1 MTLSIKHIVIITN
14 MLKTINQSWGW
25 KGFTATEIIASNDF
39 GNIIFKT
46 EEDEYWRICPEEVSC
61 VKIALDEV
69 NFKQN
74 FNHQEF
80 KVDWEMTN
88 LIEAAQATLGKLNE
102 DEKYCLK
109 KPAVFGGK
117 YRIENFGKMNFIKLI
132 SSSGTIGKQIDGLSN
147 GDEIELKI
155 IE

>member
-1 MTLSIKHIVIITN
+1 MIAI
-14 MLKTINQSWGW
+14 INQSWGW
-25 KGFTATEIIASNDF
+25 KGFTATEVITSNDF
-39 GNIIFKT
+39 GNVIFKT
-46 EEDEYWRICPEEVSC
+46 DEDEYWRICPEEISC

-80 KVDWEMTN
+80 KEDWEMTN
-88 LIEAAQATLGKLNE
+88 LIEAAKAILGELNG

-109 KPAVFGGK
+109 ISAVFGGK
-117 YRIENFGKMNFIKLI
+117 YRIENFGKISFTELI
-132 SSSGTIGKQIDGLSN
+132 SCSGDIGQQIEGLN
-147 GDEIELKI
+147 DGDEIELKI